1 MKEMKIP
8 ALVENIETVTEF
20 VNEYL
25 ESLDCPLK
33 IQMKIAIVIDEI
45 FSNISYY
52 AYGEEKGEVIIRIEK
67 RENPYGVQLTFLDH
81 GMPYD
86 PLKVDEPDI
95 SLSVDERQIGGM
107 GIFMVKNIMDEISY
121 EYADGQNVLKMCKM
135 I

>member
-86 PLKVDEPDI
+86 LLKVDEPDI